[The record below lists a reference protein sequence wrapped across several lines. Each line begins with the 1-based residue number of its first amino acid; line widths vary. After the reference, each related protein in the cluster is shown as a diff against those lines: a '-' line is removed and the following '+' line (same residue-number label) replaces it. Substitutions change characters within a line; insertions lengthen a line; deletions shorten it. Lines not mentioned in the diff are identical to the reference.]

1 MIRPLSTSLWL
12 NCPLWPTGLLPVLT
26 EWAVSS
32 SFFLFCLVSV
42 PLFFFPI
49 FPSGQGLLSQSALQL
64 NNQESYAAAGYHNNQ
79 GLESVTGRSGQVGGA
94 VHIYN
99 QVNACGTN
107 CMTSFPCDFEGFCHV
122 SETVSH
128 FIELLKEVAV
138 FAWALCRKLC
148 PEICSDSRLSW
159 HNRKHEW
166 MSLSMHL

>member
-1 MIRPLSTSLWL
+1 MRCRDWKGYFKRWSGLSSHLSGWL
-12 NCPLWPTGLLPVLT
+12 VHSGRQVCSPFLQNELFLPP
-26 EWAVSS
+26 S
-32 SFFLFCLVSV
+32 SFLSCLSAS
-42 PLFFFPI
+42 FFFPI

-107 CMTSFPCDFEGFCHV
+107 CMTSFPCDFERFCHV

-128 FIELLKEVAV
+128 FIELLKEAAL
-138 FAWALCRKLC
+138 FAWAVCRRLC
-148 PEICSDSRLSW
+148 PETGSDSRLS
-159 HNRKHEW
+159 
-166 MSLSMHL
+166 